1 MIKKDIDLKPPV
13 TVAREAEF
21 GLELRRKFGRGGTS
35 VGIARARD
43 LKNRRNLSPDTIKR
57 MVSYFARHEVDKR
70 APGFGE
76 IDKPTN
82 GYIAWL
88 MWGGDPGKKWAEDKK
103 RVIYERK

>member
-1 MIKKDIDLKPPV
+1 MKKKVSLKPPSS
-13 TVAREAEF
+13 VAKAAEL
-21 GLELRRKFGRGGTS
+21 GLELRRKFGRGGTV

-43 LKNRRNLSPDTIKR
+43 LKNRRNLSPDTIMR

-76 IDKPTN
+76 VDTPTN

-88 MWGGDPGKKWAEDKK
+88 LWGGDAGKKWAEKMK
-103 RVIYERK
+103 RLINYS